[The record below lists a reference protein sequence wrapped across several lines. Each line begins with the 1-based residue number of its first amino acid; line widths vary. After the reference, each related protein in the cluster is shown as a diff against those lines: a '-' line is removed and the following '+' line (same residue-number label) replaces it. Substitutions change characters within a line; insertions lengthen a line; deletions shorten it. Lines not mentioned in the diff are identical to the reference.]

1 MRITGFHHVAVN
13 VRDLDVSA
21 AFFNRVLGFSAGPRT
36 QFRQILRQRT
46 CEVHLFQAP
55 EPDAAGPRNWRFLGV
70 QHVAFGVSER
80 EFERAAE
87 ALSELGLAVEGPVED
102 ETGRTLYVR
111 DPDGNVIELRQQA

>member
-1 MRITGFHHVAVN
+1 MAVN
-13 VRDLDVSA
+13 VRDLEVSA
-21 AFFNRVLGFSAGPRT
+21 DFFKRVFGFRAGPRT

-70 QHVAFGVSER
+70 QHIAFGISER
-80 EFERAAE
+80 EFERATE

-102 ETGRTLYVR
+102 ETGRALYVR